1 MDFGLTAD
9 QQMLAETARQFLAA
23 EATPRTVRRIA
34 DDPQGFSPELNRKVA
49 EQGWPG
55 LLVPE
60 SLGGLGLGLLD
71 AAVLLGE
78 LGRSLA
84 PVPFLSSGVLAT
96 SLLLS
101 AGSTAQ
107 KKAWLPRLASGELTA
122 TVAWL
127 EESEW
132 LDPAGVTLRA
142 RRARE
147 RLRLSGAKRFVVDAQ
162 VADLLIVAARTGAGS
177 RPAGVTLLLVPRD
190 TPGITVVPLPSID
203 RTRRFFEV
211 AFDDVAID
219 TAQVLGA
226 EGKGWRPLE
235 NLLDVACVAIASES
249 QGGAERALEMAVEYS
264 KVREQFGRPIGSFQ
278 AVKHMAAECLAEIEP
293 SRSLVWYAAWAQ
305 QEIPRDASRAASMAK
320 ARLGEV
326 YSRVTNTAVQMHGGI
341 GFTWE
346 HDMHFWFKRAKQN
359 EMWFGAP
366 AWHRERVAR
375 ESGW

>member
-147 RLRLSGAKRFVVDAQ
+147 RLRPVSYTHL
-162 VADLLIVAARTGAGS
+162 
-177 RPAGVTLLLVPRD
+177 TLPTICSV
-190 TPGITVVPLPSID
+190 
-203 RTRRFFEV
+203 
-211 AFDDVAID
+211 
-219 TAQVLGA
+219 
-226 EGKGWRPLE
+226 
-235 NLLDVACVAIASES
+235 
-249 QGGAERALEMAVEYS
+249 
-264 KVREQFGRPIGSFQ
+264 
-278 AVKHMAAECLAEIEP
+278 
-293 SRSLVWYAAWAQ
+293 
-305 QEIPRDASRAASMAK
+305 
-320 ARLGEV
+320 
-326 YSRVTNTAVQMHGGI
+326 
-341 GFTWE
+341 
-346 HDMHFWFKRAKQN
+346 
-359 EMWFGAP
+359 
-366 AWHRERVAR
+366 
-375 ESGW
+375 

>member
-122 TVAWL
+122 TVAWR
-127 EESEW
+127 S
-132 LDPAGVTLRA
+132 PN
-142 RRARE
+142 
-147 RLRLSGAKRFVVDAQ
+147 
-162 VADLLIVAARTGAGS
+162 GS
-177 RPAGVTLLLVPRD
+177 TRPASPCAHAA
-190 TPGITVVPLPSID
+190 P
-203 RTRRFFEV
+203 
-211 AFDDVAID
+211 
-219 TAQVLGA
+219 
-226 EGKGWRPLE
+226 
-235 NLLDVACVAIASES
+235 AS
-249 QGGAERALEMAVEYS
+249 G
-264 KVREQFGRPIGSFQ
+264 
-278 AVKHMAAECLAEIEP
+278 C
-293 SRSLVWYAAWAQ
+293 
-305 QEIPRDASRAASMAK
+305 ASRAPSGSSST
-320 ARLGEV
+320 RRSPTCSSSLPV
-326 YSRVTNTAVQMHGGI
+326 P
-341 GFTWE
+341 
-346 HDMHFWFKRAKQN
+346 
-359 EMWFGAP
+359 AP
-366 AWHRERVAR
+366 AADPR
-375 ESGW
+375 G